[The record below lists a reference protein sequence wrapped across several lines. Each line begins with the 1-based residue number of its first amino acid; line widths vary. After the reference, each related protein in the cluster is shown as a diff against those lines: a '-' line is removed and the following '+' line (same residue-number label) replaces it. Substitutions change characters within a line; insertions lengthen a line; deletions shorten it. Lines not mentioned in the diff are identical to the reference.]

1 MLGLLVVVG
10 GLGHSGE
17 GYGSTVR
24 ISSVGEFVLFGRT

>member
-24 ISSVGEFVLFGRT
+24 ISSVSGFVLLRRA

>member
-24 ISSVGEFVLFGRT
+24 ISSVGGFVLLRRA